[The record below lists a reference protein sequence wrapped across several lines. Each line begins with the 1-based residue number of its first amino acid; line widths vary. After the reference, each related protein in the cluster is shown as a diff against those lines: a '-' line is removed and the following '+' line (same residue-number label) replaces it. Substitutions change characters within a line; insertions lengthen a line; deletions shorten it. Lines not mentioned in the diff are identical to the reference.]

1 MNKKLSPAFVE
12 LTQDALLKAIWFKGS
27 LRMFLIQ
34 HQISESALAQWSAD
48 QSKREFIEW
57 LWPRL
62 RCVLKLLSQV
72 EDAASD
78 EDEGHE

>member
-1 MNKKLSPAFVE
+1 MKPIMAISSLLGVHIKGASQPAEAEKEVASFWRSSRDCNKKVKYPGFAGG
-12 LTQDALLKAIWFKGS
+12 I
-27 LRMFLIQ
+27 
-34 HQISESALAQWSAD
+34 
-48 QSKREFIEW
+48 
-57 LWPRL
+57 RL